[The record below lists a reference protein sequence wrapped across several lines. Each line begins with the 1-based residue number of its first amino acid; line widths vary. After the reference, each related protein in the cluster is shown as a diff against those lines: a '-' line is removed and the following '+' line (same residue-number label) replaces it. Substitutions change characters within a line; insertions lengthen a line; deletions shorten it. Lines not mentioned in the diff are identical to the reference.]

1 MKLSSII
8 GARTIT
14 VVVVLVALELVLRN
28 VYGLGLWTAT
38 ERTERLG
45 WRMLPS
51 QNALSRDLT
60 VTEHINS
67 YGFRDREWD
76 PPRRSD
82 SGAWLKDGEVFRV
95 AIVGNSM
102 TYGTSVPIEQTY
114 GRVLEE
120 RLAAELAAR
129 GDPRRALVMNFAVQG
144 YVFEQMARVY
154 EDSIRPWRPD
164 LLIVPMHPHDI
175 APMGPSAD
183 DPDYE
188 FRQWILRSG
197 TYDLLQRHV
206 INRWIPPPPKGN
218 RAELRA
224 HMKLD
229 ANLTERPFSRDNQ
242 IYWQAMM
249 ERLEGVRLDVEA
261 DGGALAVLTLPRWRS
276 IFEPKLLT
284 ADIKWRPWCQARPST
299 VHVDPMAEFRAPM
312 TALAQE
318 IVAKGIPHNATHDL
332 TTLTWTD
339 ADGTERRGDDLERA
353 EDSLWFLFDNG
364 HYSPAGHRL
373 LGDVLFRDLLAAG
386 AIR

>member
-1 MKLSSII
+1 MKLGSII

-14 VVVVLVALELVLRN
+14 VVVVLVAFELVLRN

-38 ERTERLG
+38 EQSERYG

-51 QNALSRDLT
+51 QNALSRELT
-60 VTEHINS
+60 VSEQINS

-76 PPRRSD
+76 APRGD
-82 SGAWLKDGEVFRV
+82 EESGWQKDGTVFRV

-102 TYGTSVPIEQTY
+102 TYGTSVPIEETY

-120 RLAAELAAR
+120 HLSAELAAR

-154 EDSIRPWRPD
+154 EDSIRRWRPD

-175 APMGPSAD
+175 APMGPSQD

-188 FRQWILRSG
+188 FREWILRSG

-206 INRWIPPPPKGN
+206 INRWIPPPPSGN
-218 RAELRA
+218 RAEQRA
-224 HMKLD
+224 YQKVD
-229 ANLTERPFSRDNQ
+229 ASLTERPFARDNQ
-242 IYWQAMM
+242 PYWVAMM
-249 ERLEGVRLDVEA
+249 QRLDGVRLAVEG
-261 DGGALAVLTLPRWRS
+261 DGGVLTMLTLPRWRS

-284 ADIKWRPWCQARPST
+284 ADTKWRPWCASRPST
-299 VHVDPMAEFRAPM
+299 VHVDPMSDFRPPM
-312 TALAQE
+312 NELAQE
-318 IVAKGIPHNATHDL
+318 IWSKGIPHNATHDL

-339 ADGTERRGDDLERA
+339 DAGVEHRGDDLDRA
-353 EDSLWFLFDNG
+353 DASLWFLFDNG

-373 LGDVLFRDLLAAG
+373 LGDVLFRDLKAAG